1 MSEIIQSG
9 GSFSSWLG
17 NLKIDQM
24 WGLVSNIASNAA
36 LGAINNFERRI
47 SSKGAT
53 KGFTLFISNVDTDD
67 IKIIKSLED
76 SGVLI
81 NGVTEIV
88 KHEIE
93 KKKEGRF
100 YSTFGCF
107 IGTTCDFF
115 SGKICRWKSSQESR
129 KRIYG

>member
-1 MSEIIQSG
+1 M
-9 GSFSSWLG
+9 
-17 NLKIDQM
+17 
-24 WGLVSNIASNAA
+24 
-36 LGAINNFERRI
+36 GAINNFERRI

-93 KKKEGRF
+93 KKKKADFIAHLAASLVQPVISSVVKFAAGRAVRRA
-100 YSTFGCF
+100 
-107 IGTTCDFF
+107 
-115 SGKICRWKSSQESR
+115 GKGYMDKQF
-129 KRIYG
+129 